1 MQCNCRKV
9 YIANHLRTT
18 DQKGFILRQ
27 IYIVKNSK
35 LFCTLTIAFAKFT
48 HKVTKYILERKMESV
63 SQNLLRFST
72 KIANCCIKDITKN
85 RKSISFISIRKKRR
99 RPKLRKVF
107 GPKCLASNLPFQRNI
122 FVRLLFHQYCMQLC
136 VARDFF
142 VVIVAEN
149 LRLFYQLFHFSTH
162 PKRRNRCIIK

>member
-9 YIANHLRTT
+9 YIANHSRTT
-18 DQKGFILRQ
+18 DQNGLILRQ

-48 HKVTKYILERKMESV
+48 HKVTKYILEQKMESV

-72 KIANCCIKDITKN
+72 KIANCYIKDITKN

-99 RPKLRKVF
+99 RPRLRKELLSGVRDVITF
-107 GPKCLASNLPFQRNI
+107 TMGPVPCMYRQYAPNVWPAIYHSNGTFL
-122 FVRLLFHQYCMQLC
+122 
-136 VARDFF
+136 
-142 VVIVAEN
+142 
-149 LRLFYQLFHFSTH
+149 
-162 PKRRNRCIIK
+162 